1 MIEIMSNRKLC
12 PRCADQVPL
21 VEREYGGE
29 RVDFCLN
36 CHGIYCDKGELEGL
50 IQIMSDFNSVKLDE
64 PELENQPLS
73 ERNFNPNCP
82 NCQEGMQTDQVGQ
95 VWINQCSACG
105 GIWLDQGELSA
116 LRGTQLIIRDNLS
129 LFIRLG
135 Q

>member
-1 MIEIMSNRKLC
+1 M
-12 PRCADQVPL
+12 
-21 VEREYGGE
+21 VEREYGAE
-29 RVDFCLN
+29 RVDFCLS
-36 CHGIYCDKGELEGL
+36 CHGIYFDKGELEGL

-64 PELENQPLS
+64 QELENQPSS

-82 NCQEGMQTDQVGQ
+82 NCQEAMQTDQVGQ

-116 LRGTQLIIRDNLS
+116 LRGTQLIIRDNLG

>member
-1 MIEIMSNRKLC
+1 MSNRKLC

-21 VEREYGGE
+21 VEREYGAE

-36 CHGIYCDKGELEGL
+36 CHGIYFDKGELEGL
-50 IQIMSDFNSVKLDE
+50 VQIMSDFNSVKLDE
-64 PELENQPLS
+64 PELENQPSS
-73 ERNFNPNCP
+73 EKNFTPNCP
-82 NCQEGMQTDQVGQ
+82 NCQEAMPTDQVGQ

-116 LRGTQLIIRDNLS
+116 LKGTQLIIRDNLS